1 MMMTR
6 RNLTWLAMLGS
17 AALLLGAFAFQ
28 YFGGLV
34 PCVLCIY
41 QRWPHGAAVLAGIL
55 ALTLGGRSWLWLG
68 ALAAAVTAAVG
79 VFHAGVE
86 LTWWEGLATCTVDTL
101 QGLNTADL
109 LNTDVTVGAPVRC
122 DAVPWAMLGIS
133 MAGWNAILS
142 AGLCLIWIGA
152 ATRKD

>member
-6 RNLTWLAMLGS
+6 RNLTWVAMLGS
-17 AALLLGAFAFQ
+17 VALLLGALAFQ
-28 YFGGLV
+28 YLGGLI

-41 QRWPHGAAVLAGIL
+41 QRWPHGVAVLAGVL
-55 ALTLGGRSWLWLG
+55 ALSLGGRGWLWLG
-68 ALAAAVTAAVG
+68 ALAAAVTSAVG
-79 VFHAGVE
+79 IYHAGVE
-86 LTWWEGLATCTVDTL
+86 LGWFAGLATCTVDTL

-122 DAVPWAMLGIS
+122 DAVPWALAGIS

-142 AGLCLIWIGA
+142 ALLCLIWIGA
-152 ATRKD
+152 ATRKA

>member
-6 RNLTWLAMLGS
+6 RNLTWVAMLGS

-28 YFGGLV
+28 YFGGLI

-41 QRWPHGAAVLAGIL
+41 QRWPHGVAVLAGVL
-55 ALTLGGRSWLWLG
+55 ALSLGGRGWLWLG
-68 ALAAAVTAAVG
+68 ALAAAATSAVG
-79 VFHAGVE
+79 FYHAGVE
-86 LTWWEGLATCTVDTL
+86 LGWFAGLATCTVDTL

-122 DAVPWAMLGIS
+122 DAVPWAMAGIS

-142 AGLCLIWIGA
+142 ALLSLIWIGA
-152 ATRKD
+152 ATRRA